1 MDRGVRCRVPAPNV
15 KEYELM
21 SKFYEIP
28 SPLRAESFWPAASAE
43 RGRVM
48 RRGLSHHAPVSPP
61 CSAIPTPEVGHG
73 GGFKNAQGR
82 IKRHGPGILLRSREH
97 PGQRGKI
104 MSENEKMVKN
114 VLIVALVK
122 ADPVLMQMWTMYLKS
137 LEGPTR
143 KAA

>member
-1 MDRGVRCRVPAPNV
+1 
-15 KEYELM
+15 
-21 SKFYEIP
+21 
-28 SPLRAESFWPAASAE
+28 
-43 RGRVM
+43 
-48 RRGLSHHAPVSPP
+48 
-61 CSAIPTPEVGHG
+61 
-73 GGFKNAQGR
+73 
-82 IKRHGPGILLRSREH
+82 
-97 PGQRGKI
+97 